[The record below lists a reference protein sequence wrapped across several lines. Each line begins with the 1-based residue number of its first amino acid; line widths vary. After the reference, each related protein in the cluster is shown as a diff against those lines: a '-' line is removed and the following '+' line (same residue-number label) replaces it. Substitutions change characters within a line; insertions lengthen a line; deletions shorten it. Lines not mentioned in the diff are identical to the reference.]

1 MKKFF
6 QCIGMI
12 SLVFFSFFFTEKTVN
27 VVKESDDLMIQI
39 RKASEHHLVKSI
51 DAKIQD
57 DTIIPGMYGKI
68 VDEEKSYEKMK
79 RVGTYQKNLL
89 VYKNVAPTISLDKKF
104 DKYIISG
111 NPKKKMV
118 SLLFLVDRNSEVEKI
133 ENIIEQKQ
141 IRASFFVDGD
151 WFEQNNHKILEWV
164 AKDHTI
170 GNLSYHMD
178 YTNSSFIWMDTIIKK
193 TGNQKVSF
201 CYNEKPNEKAL
212 QMCAM
217 NKNYT
222 IRPTLIIDQYPFT
235 EVKEK
240 LTSGSI
246 IAFPI
251 NDMII
256 RELPVI
262 IEYIR
267 GKGYKI
273 ENLYHHLEEIEDTK

>member
-6 QCIGMI
+6 ECIGMI

-27 VVKESDDLMIQI
+27 VVKESDDLMIEI
-39 RKASEHHLVKSI
+39 RKSAENHLVKSI
-51 DAKIQD
+51 DAKIQN

-79 RVGTYQKNLL
+79 RVGTYQQNLL
-89 VYKNVAPTISLDKKF
+89 VYKNVAPSISLDKKF

-118 SLLFLVDRNSEVEKI
+118 SLIFLVESNSEVEKI

-151 WFEQNNHKILEWV
+151 WFEQNNQKILEWV
-164 AKDHTI
+164 AKDYTI

-193 TGNQKVSF
+193 IGNQKVSF
-201 CYNEKPNEKAL
+201 CYNEKPNKKAL
-212 QMCAM
+212 QVCAM

-222 IRPTLIIDQYPFT
+222 VRPTLIVDQYPLT

-240 LTSGSI
+240 LTAGSI
-246 IAFPI
+246 IALPI
-251 NDMII
+251 NDTVI

-262 IEYIR
+262 IEYIK

-273 ENLYHHLEEIEDTK
+273 ENLYHHLEEFENTK